1 MTSRSYG
8 HYCAVAKT
16 LDVVGER
23 WSLLVVRELLDGP
36 KRYVDL
42 LAGLAGISTD
52 MLATRLKAL
61 EEAAI
66 ISRRTLPAPAASK
79 VYELTPLGRDLQPAM
94 TELARFGMRLLGDQ
108 GDDAFEIRWI
118 TPSLQAMFRPE
129 RAQNISLTIEFKVD
143 IEAMHG
149 RIAEGIL
156 HTFPGHADDPD
167 VVLTF
172 ADAATLAEIGRD
184 AAAALTAI
192 STGRLHVQG
201 RPDAVHATRELFGLT
216 GSGRRAAPSIPSS
229 RL

>member
-8 HYCAVAKT
+8 HYCAVAKA
-16 LDVVGER
+16 LDLVGER
-23 WSLLVVRELLDGP
+23 WSLLVVRELLNGP

-61 EEAAI
+61 EDAAI

-79 VYELTPLGRDLQPAM
+79 VYELTPLGRDLQPAV
-94 TELARFGMRLLGDQ
+94 TELARFGLRLLSDQ
-108 GDDAFEIRWI
+108 GDDAFEIHWI

-129 RAQNISLTIEFKVD
+129 RAQGVSLTVEFAVD
-143 IEAMHG
+143 TGALHG
-149 RIAEGIL
+149 RIADGAL
-156 HTFPGHADDPD
+156 RTFPGHADDPD

-184 AAAALTAI
+184 PAAALIAI

-201 RPDAVHATRELFGLT
+201 GPDAVQTAGELFGLT
-216 GSGRRAAPSIPSS
+216 ERAGPRASCSGRVS
-229 RL
+229 

>member
-1 MTSRSYG
+1 MASRSYG

-42 LAGLAGISTD
+42 LAGLVGISTD

-61 EEAAI
+61 EEAGI
-66 ISRRTLPAPAASK
+66 IGRRTLPAPAASK

-94 TELARFGMRLLGDQ
+94 TELARFGMRVLGEQ
-108 GDDAFEIRWI
+108 GDDDAFQIHWI

-129 RAQNISLTIEFKVD
+129 RAPAMSLTVEFRVD
-143 IEAMHG
+143 TDAMHA
-149 RIAEGIL
+149 RVTEGTL

-172 ADAATLAEIGRD
+172 TDAAALAEIGRD
-184 AAAALTAI
+184 PAASLTAI
-192 STGRLHVQG
+192 STGRLHVRG
-201 RPDAVHATRELFGLT
+201 RPDAVQATRELFGFN
-216 GSGRRAAPSIPSS
+216 
-229 RL
+229 

>member
-1 MTSRSYG
+1 MASRSYG
-8 HYCAVAKT
+8 HYCAVATT
-16 LDVVGER
+16 LDMIGER

-42 LAGLAGISTD
+42 LAGLVGISTD

-61 EEAAI
+61 EEAGV

-79 VYELTPLGRDLQPAM
+79 VYELTPLGWALRPTM
-94 TELARFGMRLLGDQ
+94 TELARFGMRLLGEQ
-108 GDDAFEIRWI
+108 GDGTAFQVHWI

-129 RAQNISLTIEFKVD
+129 LAPAIPLTVEFRVD
-143 IEAMHG
+143 ADAMHA
-149 RIAEGIL
+149 RITEGAL
-156 HTFPGHADDPD
+156 HTFPGRSDDPD

-184 AAAALTAI
+184 PTASLTAV

-201 RPDAVHATRELFGLT
+201 KPDAVEATRRLFGLNH
-216 GSGRRAAPSIPSS
+216 
-229 RL
+229 